1 MRYRTITN
9 NPIERTV
16 VTFSHVKWQNSFT
29 TEELDKIIAYCDS
42 VGTERAKI
50 IGTDE
55 NDIPAIEKKRRSD
68 IKFHPRNENTA
79 WIFDRLN
86 RIIGQINNE
95 FYNFDLNGFVAFQY
109 ASYNSAEKGTFHW
122 HMDMHLDRKT
132 LPPGMIEPRKL
143 SLSLLLNEPTEF
155 RGGEFQINLG
165 DESQAETIEFD
176 RGTMVAFPSYIIHR
190 VAPVYEGI
198 KKALVVWVTGPKF
211 I

>member
-1 MRYRTITN
+1 MSYRTLTN
-9 NPIERTV
+9 SPIERTV
-16 VTFSHVKWQNSFT
+16 VTYSHVKWQNSFT
-29 TEELDKIIAYCDS
+29 AEELDKILAYCDS
-42 VGTERAKI
+42 VGTERAKV

-55 NDIPAIEKKRRSD
+55 SNISEIEKKRRSD
-68 IKFHPRNENTA
+68 IKFHPRNDKTA

-86 RIIGQINNE
+86 RIIGEINNQ
-95 FYNFDLNGFVAFQY
+95 FYNYDLNGFVAFQY
-109 ASYNSAEKGTFHW
+109 ACYNSGEKGTFHW

-143 SLSLLLNEPTEF
+143 SLSLLLNEPKEF
-155 RGGEFQINLG
+155 RGGEFQLNLG
-165 DESQAETIEFD
+165 NESQAETIEFD

-198 KKALVVWVTGPKF
+198 RKALVVWVTGPKF

>member
-1 MRYRTITN
+1 MVYRSLSN
-9 NPIERTV
+9 NPVERTV
-16 VTFSHVKWQNSFT
+16 VTYSHVKWQNSFT

-109 ASYNSAEKGTFHW
+109 ASYNSVEKGTFHW

>member
-1 MRYRTITN
+1 MVYRSLSN
-9 NPIERTV
+9 NPVERTV
-16 VTFSHVKWQNSFT
+16 VTYSHVKWQNSFT

-109 ASYNSAEKGTFHW
+109 ASYNSVEKGTFHW

-165 DESQAETIEFD
+165 DESQTETIEFD